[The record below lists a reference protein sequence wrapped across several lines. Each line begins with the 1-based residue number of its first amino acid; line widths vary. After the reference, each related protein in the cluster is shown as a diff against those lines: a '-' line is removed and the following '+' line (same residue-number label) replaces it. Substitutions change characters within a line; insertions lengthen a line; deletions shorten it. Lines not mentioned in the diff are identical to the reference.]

1 MEFDAHFWALIAL
14 ILFFV
19 LIVYM
24 GVHRTVAGMLDKR
37 ADAIRDELE
46 NARRLRVEAEALLA
60 EYQRKARDAEAE
72 AGKIVETAKREAAGL
87 AAEAKAKL
95 EEYVA
100 GRTKL
105 AEDKI
110 AQAESQAIQ
119 EVRSLSAD
127 VAISAAE
134 RLLSSKVKGAAGS
147 ALVAKSISDV
157 KTRLN

>member
-1 MEFDAHFWALIAL
+1 MADILIPT
-14 ILFFV
+14 IRFV
-19 LIVYM
+19 DI
-24 GVHRTVAGMLDKR
+24 
-37 ADAIRDELE
+37 
-46 NARRLRVEAEALLA
+46 
-60 EYQRKARDAEAE
+60 
-72 AGKIVETAKREAAGL
+72 AKREAAGL
-87 AAEAKAKL
+87 AAEAKQKL

-134 RLLSSKVKGAAGS
+134 RLLSSKVKGSAGDV
-147 ALVAKSISDV
+147 LVAKSISDV

>member
-1 MEFDAHFWALIAL
+1 MKFDPIDPAAPILDQSVASDCGALA
-14 ILFFV
+14 V
-19 LIVYM
+19 
-24 GVHRTVAGMLDKR
+24 GCSDAAGRIKR
-37 ADAIRDELE
+37 ATDQMERQIGELG
-46 NARRLRVEAEALLA
+46 
-60 EYQRKARDAEAE
+60 Q
-72 AGKIVETAKREAAGL
+72 
-87 AAEAKAKL
+87 L
-95 EEYVA
+95 EEYVV

-119 EVRSLSAD
+119 EVRALSAD

-134 RLLSSKVKGAAGS
+134 RLLSSKVKGAAGD

>member
-1 MEFDAHFWALIAL
+1 MSMSSAEATPSSSIRIASSAIATPSREDAKPGESVTVIAVLPNASTQSCAL
-14 ILFFV
+14 V
-19 LIVYM
+19 
-24 GVHRTVAGMLDKR
+24 TVAASVLVPTT
-37 ADAIRDELE
+37 ISTSW
-46 NARRLRVEAEALLA
+46 LA
-60 EYQRKARDAEAE
+60 
-72 AGKIVETAKREAAGL
+72 GTGL
-87 AAEAKAKL
+87 KKCKPRNFS
-95 EEYVA
+95 